1 MENKRFFTA
10 TDVQEMLGV
19 SLSYAYKLIRKLNAE
34 QEAKGLVTI
43 KGRISSKYLMKRIYG
58 LMPEYSKKKIA
69 KACEILKM
77 ICENPNI
84 SIDELRVALDVT
96 DRTIARYISELKD
109 KGIIERKGPDNG
121 GEWRIK

>member
-58 LMPEYSKKKIA
+58 LSDEEKREVI
-69 KACEILKM
+69 
-77 ICENPNI
+77 I
-84 SIDELRVALDVT
+84 STSPCLYKLIQ
-96 DRTIARYISELKD
+96 
-109 KGIIERKGPDNG
+109 DN
-121 GEWRIK
+121 KLF

>member
-43 KGRISSKYLMKRIYG
+43 KGRIGSKYLMKQIYG
-58 LMPEYSKKKIA
+58 LS
-69 KACEILKM
+69 
-77 ICENPNI
+77 
-84 SIDELRVALDVT
+84 DEEKEVNRCQ
-96 DRTIARYISELKD
+96 RRHIY
-109 KGIIERKGPDNG
+109 G
-121 GEWRIK
+121 

>member
-43 KGRISSKYLMKRIYG
+43 KGVSVAS
-58 LMPEYSKKKIA
+58 
-69 KACEILKM
+69 IL
-77 ICENPNI
+77 
-84 SIDELRVALDVT
+84 
-96 DRTIARYISELKD
+96 
-109 KGIIERKGPDNG
+109 
-121 GEWRIK
+121 